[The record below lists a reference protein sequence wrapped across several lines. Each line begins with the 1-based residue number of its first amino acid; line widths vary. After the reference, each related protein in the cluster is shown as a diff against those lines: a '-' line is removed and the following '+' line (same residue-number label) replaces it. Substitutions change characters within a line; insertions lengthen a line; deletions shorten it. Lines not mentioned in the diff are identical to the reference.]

1 MKWHL
6 KRRDD
11 VLRELAQLPPSPAS
25 PQVKAF
31 CHEMLNLAAFKA
43 NCDEPGARELFKR
56 LNRALKKC
64 RKSANLNEWKQ
75 EVLADAPKLLEAGE

>member
-1 MKWHL
+1 MTWHE
-6 KRRDD
+6 KRRAD
-11 VLRELAQLPPSPAS
+11 VLRELALLPPSPAS

-43 NCDEPGARELFKR
+43 NCDEPAARELFKR

-64 RKSANLNEWKQ
+64 RNSANLSEWNQ
-75 EVLADAPKLLEAGE
+75 EVLSDAPKLLEAGE